1 MRSLLL
7 AILLVSTTFVYSQIE
22 HQPTVEEQG
31 LVKWLSFNEA
41 LELNKKQPKPF
52 LIDIYTDWCGW
63 CKQMMRTTYS
73 DPNLSAYINTW
84 FYPVKF
90 NAEGHD
96 TIDYLGTK
104 YVNPGKEPRSTHQLA
119 IKFLGN
125 KLSYPSTL
133 FIGNN
138 FQFQLN
144 TSGYLDNRQI
154 EPILVY
160 TVENIFRTT
169 AYEEFKTHFQKA
181 FYDTTKP
188 KDTGIKF
195 YSLTEAEKLNKKAP
209 KKFIFDIYTNW
220 CNGCQV
226 MNKTTFN
233 DPKVKEYLTKH
244 FYLVDLNA
252 ETKDSMVFQGKTYRN
267 NGANGTPFHDL
278 VMELSHRNLSLPTL
292 IIMDES
298 MKTIDTLPFYISPE
312 TLEPVLQF
320 YGDNAYKTENWKD
333 YVKKFSEK
341 QMEKENAKQNKKEQ
355 DKKK

>member
-1 MRSLLL
+1 MRSLFYGLL
-7 AILLVSTTFVYSQIE
+7 LLTCINRVGNAQV

-31 LVKWLSFNEA
+31 LVKWLTFNEA

-63 CKQMMRTTYS
+63 CKQMMRTTYT
-73 DPNLSAYINTW
+73 DPNLSGYINTW

-96 TIDYLGTK
+96 TIEYQGVK
-104 YVNPGKEPRSTHQLA
+104 YVNPGKEARSTHQLA
-119 IKFLGN
+119 LKFLGN
-125 KLSYPSTL
+125 QLTYPSTL
-133 FIGNN
+133 FISNN

-169 AYEEFKTHFQKA
+169 AYDEFKIHFQKA
-181 FYDTTKP
+181 FYDTSKVKP
-188 KDTGIKF
+188 LPAKWYT
-195 YSLTEAEKLNKKAP
+195 LTEAEKLNKKEP
-209 KKFIFDIYTNW
+209 RKFLFDIYTTW

-233 DPKVKEYLTKH
+233 DPRVRDYINKH
-244 FYLVDLNA
+244 FYLIDLNA
-252 ETKDSMVFQGKTYRN
+252 ETKDTLTFGGKVYRN
-267 NGANGTPFHDL
+267 TGANGTPFNDL
-278 VMELSHRNLSLPTL
+278 VMELSNRNISLPSL
-292 IIMDES
+292 IIMDET
-298 MKTIDTLPFYISPE
+298 MKPIDTLPFYISPE
-312 TLEPVLQF
+312 TLEPVLLF
-320 YGDNAYKTENWKD
+320 YGDNAYKTEKWTD

-341 QMEKENAKQNKKEQ
+341 NMEKAQKAE
-355 DKKK
+355 KKKQ